1 LIKPHNTMNFKRFRL
16 ITIATAHLLF
26 FVSSTI
32 VKADDA
38 NFSEEMRNLVIR
50 KIGHHILLSVGDSV
64 SRVLPVQR
72 LNDNEFQIRF
82 ESRFTFVPDTLISIV
97 ENVITAHH
105 LPRNYIV
112 NVYDCSTNEVVFGY
126 AMLENRQNN
135 IVACTGRTQPVRC
148 YYINIHF
155 AKEAVAGLHTRYVL
169 VGAGLLAAG
178 FVFMG
183 VKRWKRNRQH
193 VQHHSMSEVVS
204 DTFTAQRPFLPL
216 GKALFYYEN
225 QYLVVGEET
234 IELTAKES
242 KLLHIFAEN
251 PNQVIER
258 NRLQKEVWEDEGV
271 IVGRSL
277 DMFISK
283 LRKKLSGD
291 ASLRLSNIHGKGY
304 KLEIVIQEELR

>member
-1 LIKPHNTMNFKRFRL
+1 MTYKHSILMISVIMC
-16 ITIATAHLLF
+16 LLSF
-26 FVSSTI
+26 TNSGTLQ
-32 VKADDA
+32 ADDE
-38 NFSEEMRNLVIR
+38 NFSEEAMNLVMR

-72 LNDNEFQIRF
+72 LNENEFQIRF
-82 ESRFTFVPDTLISIV
+82 ESHFTFVPDTLIKIV
-97 ENVITAHH
+97 EQAIIAHH
-105 LPRNYIV
+105 LSRDYIV
-112 NVYDCSTNEVVFGY
+112 KVYDCSTNEVVFGY
-126 AMLENRQNN
+126 AMLESRQNN

-155 AKEAVAGLHTRYVL
+155 ANEAVSGSRIRYL
-169 VGAGLLAAG
+169 LIGIGLLAVG
-178 FVFMG
+178 FFFVG
-183 VKRWKRNRQH
+183 VKLWKRSRHPLQQNITEH
-193 VQHHSMSEVVS
+193 TLPASPVS
-204 DTFTAQRPFLPL
+204 IPSIAQRPFLCL

-225 QYLVVGEET
+225 QYLVINGET

-242 KLLHIFAEN
+242 KLLHIFASN
-251 PNQVIER
+251 PNQIIER

-291 ASLRLSNIHGKGY
+291 SSLKLSNIHGKGY
-304 KLEIVIQEELR
+304 KLEIVLQEELH

>member
-1 LIKPHNTMNFKRFRL
+1 MVFAIV
-16 ITIATAHLLF
+16 HLLF
-26 FVSSTI
+26 FASSTI
-32 VKADDA
+32 LKADDE
-38 NFSEEMRNLVIR
+38 NFSAEMRNLVIR

-64 SRVLPVQR
+64 SRVLPIQR
-72 LNDNEFQIRF
+72 LSDNEFQIRF

-97 ENVITAHH
+97 EKVISAHH

-126 AMLENRQNN
+126 AMLESRQNN
-135 IVACTGRTQPVRC
+135 IVACTGRNQPVRC

-155 AKEAVAGLHTRYVL
+155 ANEAVLGLHTRYML
-169 VGAGLLAAG
+169 IGAGLLAIG

-183 VKRWKRNRQH
+183 VKRWKRSRYKLQR
-193 VQHHSMSEVVS
+193 HSTESAISESFV
-204 DTFTAQRPFLPL
+204 AQRPFLSI
-216 GKALFYYEN
+216 GKTNFYYES
-225 QYLVVGEET
+225 QSLVIDEET

-251 PNQVIER
+251 PNQIIER

-291 ASLRLSNIHGKGY
+291 SSLRLNNIHGKGY
-304 KLEIVIQEELR
+304 KLEIMIQEESH